1 MSHLNPRD
9 KQVRPLS
16 EREKALTLALLG
28 SRSDNL
34 SNRLDGALV
43 RDMTDGGMGSI
54 RFLFPDSRE
63 PARLGKT
70 VAEAEYMDSDGVS
83 VQIAVNLDQEGE
95 LFELD
100 FWKVDFSA
108 LRAYPDP
115 SQIKIKEH

>member
-1 MSHLNPRD
+1 MSDTPHE
-9 KQVRPLS
+9 KTRPLT

-34 SNRLDGALV
+34 SRRLDGASV
-43 RDMTDGGMGSI
+43 HDMADGGMGSI
-54 RFLFPDSRE
+54 RFLSSNRE
-63 PARLGKT
+63 QTAKLGKT
-70 VAEAEYMDSDGVS
+70 VAEAQYIDSDGVA
-83 VQIAVNLDQEGE
+83 VQIAVNLDEDGE

-115 SQIKIKEH
+115 NQLKIK